1 MASTKFNI
9 PLYPTWDLHVA
20 YLFSRPSWIVDSDP
34 EAVGRHWTSQMH
46 DYSPSAPK
54 HLHLDLSSLESV
66 KSNIVTIYQHL
77 RSRSMPITKNPNH
90 FWPEEALEIIR
101 LWANQGFRRSGED
114 SLKHQEVIPEAKDSK
129 TQLRIRKDIL
139 LLSEEEIQ
147 VYREKLDDILK
158 VRSLNS
164 PWQELGLLHAE
175 WCLHYQ
181 EAFVFWHRAYLKYVE
196 ELIDFPIP
204 YWNGFAAESSD
215 PSSSDAGIPSIFL
228 DEFYVHS
235 SGETRKNPLKYAF
248 SLNGTNKSGT
258 SPYVERYQELVDGR
272 SNPKWS
278 EKVGM
283 FALYHR
289 QIANALSQKEFSLQQ
304 GHGYPWG
311 NIPDFSENQPDSLY
325 PTSARQYFDGLF
337 EQADNSYT
345 AFDPIFL
352 SYHANMDR
360 IAEIYLRTGHGR
372 RFSSNFPLR
381 PFVDNASTLAY
392 DESREYRYTT
402 LGDMAKPTRAMRY
415 LYDPPKS
422 PDFFISEDLR
432 SAAISTGGM
441 AVSMS
446 AEKQTN
452 GLKPE
457 TELRVYRPGHTPYVV
472 FCGISCLQETYV
484 IDVFVSQA
492 CDLEPVPKNGDY
504 VGRVTRLGMGKGRGE
519 KSGIRNPQRCQKT
532 PITRILDA
540 TDFAEDLHQKGII
553 QIVTELHTGRRVD
566 ESEWRK
572 MPGFEGKII
581 WLSKGVN

>member
-9 PLYPTWDLHVA
+9 PLYPTWDDHVT
-20 YLFSRPSWIVDSDP
+20 YLFSRPFWIVDSDP
-34 EAVGRHWTSQMH
+34 EAVGRHWISQMH

-66 KSNIVTIYQHL
+66 KSNVVTIYQHL

-90 FWPEEALEIIR
+90 FWPEEALEIMR
-101 LWANQGFRRSGED
+101 LWANQGFRKSGED
-114 SLKHQEVIPEAKDSK
+114 SLKRQEVIPEAKDPK
-129 TQLRIRKDIL
+129 MQLRIRKDIL

-147 VYREKLDDILK
+147 AYRKKLDDILK

-215 PSSSDAGIPSIFL
+215 PSSSNAGIPSIFL

-337 EQADNSYT
+337 EQVHDNYHGWIGPDMADNSYT

-381 PFVDNASTLAY
+381 PFVDNASALAY

-415 LYDPPKS
+415 FRFNWWDGR
-422 PDFFISEDLR
+422 IH
-432 SAAISTGGM
+432 
-441 AVSMS
+441 VSR
-446 AEKQTN
+446 ETN
-452 GLKPE
+452 ERAK
-457 TELRVYRPGHTPYVV
+457 
-472 FCGISCLQETYV
+472 
-484 IDVFVSQA
+484 
-492 CDLEPVPKNGDY
+492 
-504 VGRVTRLGMGKGRGE
+504 TR
-519 KSGIRNPQRCQKT
+519 N
-532 PITRILDA
+532 
-540 TDFAEDLHQKGII
+540 
-553 QIVTELHTGRRVD
+553 
-566 ESEWRK
+566 
-572 MPGFEGKII
+572 
-581 WLSKGVN
+581 